1 MATRRF
7 NPKTGRYEDVV
18 SSKGFRLPQ
27 LSLPKFSLFQT
38 DRQIKDLTQSS
49 KKVKQRSTEPAH
61 KRVEKLKA
69 ENITKNI
76 AEAESIARS
85 AVETGTA
92 RARAEAVKAVAKL
105 VEARTQAENTLERL
119 TPTETVTVN
128 DDEHE
133 PLGLPAP
140 KDSFEP
146 VPRLF
151 QEESKG
157 DFFFDFPLKDEDKSG
172 TSSGN
177 KEQFKKMAMFVGIIL
192 ALLFSLS
199 IVFNQPYTNSYVN
212 KSRSSVPNTSK
223 KYSPTGIPEVS
234 TPGMSGES
242 GSTSS
247 SSSPTSTKKTST
259 QPVNRALHPTEW
271 EKEEWK
277 KNEKKYR
284 KRAQEAAEF
293 DLKYLRDRLDK
304 AQTEGSSL
312 PKNDRANYY
321 YHIVINSEQYMRDA
335 WEDAGFTQEEIELM
349 VELAKEY
356 TPEQ

>member
-38 DRQIKDLTQSS
+38 DRQIKDLAQSS
-49 KKVKQRSTEPAH
+49 RKAKQRSTDPAH

-69 ENITKNI
+69 ENITRNI
-76 AEAESIARS
+76 AEAESIVRS

-105 VEARTQAENTLERL
+105 AEAKAQAESELERL

-140 KDSFEP
+140 KDSFELTSQP
-146 VPRLF
+146 L

-177 KEQFKKMAMFVGIIL
+177 KGQFKKMAMLAGIIL

-199 IVFNQPYTNSYVN
+199 IVFDQPYTNSYVN
-212 KSRSSVPNTSK
+212 KSRSSVSNTSK
-223 KYSPTGIPEVS
+223 KYSPTEISGVS
-234 TPGMSGES
+234 TQSMSGES

-284 KRAQEAAEF
+284 KKAQEAAKF
-293 DLKYLRDRLDK
+293 DLKYLRGRLDK
-304 AQTEGSSL
+304 AQTKGSSL
-312 PKNDRANYY
+312 PESDRANYY

>member
-38 DRQIKDLTQSS
+38 DRQIKDLAQSS
-49 KKVKQRSTEPAH
+49 RKAKQRSTDPAH

-69 ENITKNI
+69 ENITRNI
-76 AEAESIARS
+76 AEAESIVRS

-105 VEARTQAENTLERL
+105 AEAKAQAESELERL

-140 KDSFEP
+140 KDSFELTSQP
-146 VPRLF
+146 L

-177 KEQFKKMAMFVGIIL
+177 KGQFKKMAMLAGIIL

-199 IVFNQPYTNSYVN
+199 IVF
-212 KSRSSVPNTSK
+212 
-223 KYSPTGIPEVS
+223 
-234 TPGMSGES
+234 
-242 GSTSS
+242 
-247 SSSPTSTKKTST
+247 
-259 QPVNRALHPTEW
+259 
-271 EKEEWK
+271 
-277 KNEKKYR
+277 
-284 KRAQEAAEF
+284 
-293 DLKYLRDRLDK
+293 D
-304 AQTEGSSL
+304 
-312 PKNDRANYY
+312 
-321 YHIVINSEQYMRDA
+321 
-335 WEDAGFTQEEIELM
+335 
-349 VELAKEY
+349 
-356 TPEQ
+356 

>member
-38 DRQIKDLTQSS
+38 DRQIKDLAQSS
-49 KKVKQRSTEPAH
+49 RKAKQRSTDPAH

-69 ENITKNI
+69 ENITRNI
-76 AEAESIARS
+76 AEAESIVRS

-105 VEARTQAENTLERL
+105 AEAKAQAESELERL

-140 KDSFEP
+140 KDSFELTSQP
-146 VPRLF
+146 L

-177 KEQFKKMAMFVGIIL
+177 KGQFKKMAMLAGIIL
-192 ALLFSLS
+192 VLLFSLS
-199 IVFNQPYTNSYVN
+199 IVFDQPYTNSYVN

-242 GSTSS
+242 MTTDAELACCKG
-247 SSSPTSTKKTST
+247 
-259 QPVNRALHPTEW
+259 QLRVCRENRVLRAALPLQ
-271 EKEEWK
+271 
-277 KNEKKYR
+277 R
-284 KRAQEAAEF
+284 
-293 DLKYLRDRLDK
+293 
-304 AQTEGSSL
+304 L
-312 PKNDRANYY
+312 PKRRQHNRSIGPYIPRNGRRKNGKRTKRNTEKRLKKLL
-321 YHIVINSEQYMRDA
+321 NS
-335 WEDAGFTQEEIELM
+335 I
-349 VELAKEY
+349 
-356 TPEQ
+356 

>member
-7 NPKTGRYEDVV
+7 NPKTGRYEDAV

-69 ENITKNI
+69 ENITRSI

-146 VPRLF
+146 TSQPL

-177 KEQFKKMAMFVGIIL
+177 KGQFKKMAMLAGIIL

-199 IVFNQPYTNSYVN
+199 IVFDQPYTNSYVN
-212 KSRSSVPNTSK
+212 KSRSSVPGASK
-223 KYSPTGIPEVS
+223 KYSPTEISGVS
-234 TPGMSGES
+234 TQSMSGES

-259 QPVNRALHPTEW
+259 QPVNGILHPTEW

-321 YHIVINSEQYMRDA
+321 CHIMINSEQYMRDA
-335 WEDAGFTQEEIELM
+335 WKDAGFTQEEIELM

>member
-49 KKVKQRSTEPAH
+49 KKAKRRSTEPAH

-69 ENITKNI
+69 ENITRSI

-85 AVETGTA
+85 ALETGTA

-105 VEARTQAENTLERL
+105 AEVKTQAESKLERL

-146 VPRLF
+146 TSQPL

-157 DFFFDFPLKDEDKSG
+157 DFFFDFPLKDEDKS
-172 TSSGN
+172 
-177 KEQFKKMAMFVGIIL
+177 
-192 ALLFSLS
+192 ALLR
-199 IVFNQPYTNSYVN
+199 V
-212 KSRSSVPNTSK
+212 
-223 KYSPTGIPEVS
+223 
-234 TPGMSGES
+234 
-242 GSTSS
+242 
-247 SSSPTSTKKTST
+247 TK
-259 QPVNRALHPTEW
+259 
-271 EKEEWK
+271 
-277 KNEKKYR
+277 
-284 KRAQEAAEF
+284 
-293 DLKYLRDRLDK
+293 
-304 AQTEGSSL
+304 GSSRRWRCSPAL
-312 PKNDRANYY
+312 YWRC
-321 YHIVINSEQYMRDA
+321 SFRCQ
-335 WEDAGFTQEEIELM
+335 
-349 VELAKEY
+349 
-356 TPEQ
+356 

>member
-49 KKVKQRSTEPAH
+49 KKAKRRSTEPAH

-69 ENITKNI
+69 ENITRSI

-85 AVETGTA
+85 ALETGTA

-105 VEARTQAENTLERL
+105 AEVKTQAESKLERL

-146 VPRLF
+146 TSQPL

-177 KEQFKKMAMFVGIIL
+177 KGQFKKMAMLAGIIL
-192 ALLFSLS
+192 AILFLLS

-212 KSRSSVPNTSK
+212 KPKSSAPGVSK
-223 KYSPTGIPEVS
+223 KYSPTKIPEVS

-247 SSSPTSTKKTST
+247 SSSTSTKKTST
-259 QPVNRALHPTEW
+259 QPVNRILHPTEW
-271 EKEEWK
+271 EKEEWE
-277 KNEKKYR
+277 KNEGKYR
-284 KRAQEAAEF
+284 KKAQEDAEF
-293 DLKYLRDRLDK
+293 DFKYLRDRLDK
-304 AQTEGSSL
+304 AQAEGSSL
-312 PKNDRANYY
+312 PKDDRAIYY
-321 YHIVINSEQYMRDA
+321 YHIVMNSEQYMRDA
-335 WEDAGFTQEEIELM
+335 WEDAGFTQDEIELM

>member
-7 NPKTGRYEDVV
+7 NPKTGRYEDAV

-49 KKVKQRSTEPAH
+49 RKAKQRSTEPAY

-69 ENITKNI
+69 ENITRNI

-92 RARAEAVKAVAKL
+92 RARAEAVKAAAKL
-105 VEARTQAENTLERL
+105 AEAKTQAESELERF
-119 TPTETVTVN
+119 TSNETATVS
-128 DDEHE
+128 DDEYE

-146 VPRLF
+146 TSQPL

-157 DFFFDFPLKDEDKSG
+157 DFFFDFSLKDEDKSG
-172 TSSGN
+172 ASLGN
-177 KEQFKKMAMFVGIIL
+177 KEQFKKIAMFVGIIL

-199 IVFNQPYTNSYVN
+199 IVFDQPYTNSYVN
-212 KSRSSVPNTSK
+212 KSRSSVPGTSK
-223 KYSPTGIPEVS
+223 KYSPTEISGVS
-234 TPGMSGES
+234 TQSMSGES

-293 DLKYLRDRLDK
+293 DLKYLRERLDK
-304 AQTEGSSL
+304 AQAEGSSL
-312 PKNDRANYY
+312 SKNDQAHYY
-321 YHIVINSEQYMRDA
+321 YHIMINSEQYMRDA
-335 WEDAGFTQEEIELM
+335 WKDAGFTQEEIELM

>member
-49 KKVKQRSTEPAH
+49 RKAKQRSTDPAH

-69 ENITKNI
+69 ENITRNI

-85 AVETGTA
+85 AMEAGTA
-92 RARAEAVKAVAKL
+92 RARAEAVKAAAKL
-105 VEARTQAENTLERL
+105 AEAETQAESELERF
-119 TPTETVTVN
+119 TSNETATVN

-146 VPRLF
+146 TSQLL

-177 KEQFKKMAMFVGIIL
+177 KRQFKKMAMLAGIIL

-199 IVFNQPYTNSYVN
+199 IVFDQPYTNSYVN
-212 KSRSSVPNTSK
+212 KSRSSVPGASK
-223 KYSPTGIPEVS
+223 KYLPTEISGVS
-234 TPGMSGES
+234 TQSMSGES

-259 QPVNRALHPTEW
+259 QPVNGILNPTEW

-284 KRAQEAAEF
+284 KRAQEAAKF
-293 DLKYLRDRLDK
+293 DLKYLRGRLDK

-312 PKNDRANYY
+312 PKSDRASYY

>member
-49 KKVKQRSTEPAH
+49 KKAKRRSTEPAH

-69 ENITKNI
+69 ENITRSI

-85 AVETGTA
+85 ALETGTA

-105 VEARTQAENTLERL
+105 AEVKTQAESKLERL
-119 TPTETVTVN
+119 TPTETATVN
-128 DDEHE
+128 NDEHE
-133 PLGLPAP
+133 PLRLPAP

-146 VPRLF
+146 TSQPL

-157 DFFFDFPLKDEDKSG
+157 DFFFDFPLKDEDKSDN
-172 TSSGN
+172 SSGN
-177 KEQFKKMAMFVGIIL
+177 KVQFKKIAMFAGIIL
-192 ALLFSLS
+192 TMLFSLS

-212 KSRSSVPNTSK
+212 KSRSSVSNTSK
-223 KYSPTGIPEVS
+223 KYSPTEISGVS
-234 TPGMSGES
+234 TQSMSGES

-259 QPVNRALHPTEW
+259 QPVNRILHPTEW

-284 KRAQEAAEF
+284 KKAQEDAEF
-293 DLKYLRDRLDK
+293 DLKYRRDRLDK

-312 PKNDRANYY
+312 LESDRAGYY
-321 YHIVINSEQYMRDA
+321 YRIVINSEQYMRDA

>member
-1 MATRRF
+1 M
-7 NPKTGRYEDVV
+7 
-18 SSKGFRLPQ
+18 
-27 LSLPKFSLFQT
+27 
-38 DRQIKDLTQSS
+38 
-49 KKVKQRSTEPAH
+49 
-61 KRVEKLKA
+61 
-69 ENITKNI
+69 
-76 AEAESIARS
+76 
-85 AVETGTA
+85 ETGTA

-105 VEARTQAENTLERL
+105 AEAKAQAESELERL

-146 VPRLF
+146 TSQPL

-177 KEQFKKMAMFVGIIL
+177 KGQFKKMAMLAGIIL

-199 IVFNQPYTNSYVN
+199 IVFDQPYTNSYVN

-293 DLKYLRDRLDK
+293 GLKYLRDRLDK

>member
-38 DRQIKDLTQSS
+38 DRQIKDLAQSS
-49 KKVKQRSTEPAH
+49 RKAKQRSTDPAH

-69 ENITKNI
+69 ENITRNI
-76 AEAESIARS
+76 AEAESIVRS
-85 AVETGTA
+85 AVETGTV

-105 VEARTQAENTLERL
+105 AEAKAQAESELERL

-146 VPRLF
+146 TFRPL

-177 KEQFKKMAMFVGIIL
+177 KGQFKKMTMFAGIIL

-199 IVFNQPYTNSYVN
+199 IVFDQPYTNSYVN
-212 KSRSSVPNTSK
+212 KSRSSGSNTSK
-223 KYSPTGIPEVS
+223 KYSPTEISGVS
-234 TPGMSGES
+234 TQSMSGES

-284 KRAQEAAEF
+284 KRAQEAAKF
-293 DLKYLRDRLDK
+293 DFKYLRGRLNK

-312 PKNDRANYY
+312 PKSDRANYY

>member
-38 DRQIKDLTQSS
+38 DQQIKDLAQSS
-49 KKVKQRSTEPAH
+49 RKAKQRSTEPAH

-69 ENITKNI
+69 ENITRSI

-85 AVETGTA
+85 AMETGTA

-105 VEARTQAENTLERL
+105 AEARTQAESTLERL
-119 TPTETVTVN
+119 TPTETATVN

-146 VPRLF
+146 TSRPL

-172 TSSGN
+172 SSSGN
-177 KEQFKKMAMFVGIIL
+177 KGQFKKMAMFAGSIL

-199 IVFNQPYTNSYVN
+199 IVFDQPYTNSYVN
-212 KSRSSVPNTSK
+212 ESRSSVPGASK
-223 KYSPTGIPEVS
+223 KYSPTEISGVS
-234 TPGMSGES
+234 TQSMSGES
-242 GSTSS
+242 SSTSS

-284 KRAQEAAEF
+284 EKAQEAAEF

-321 YHIVINSEQYMRDA
+321 YHIMINSEQYMRDA
-335 WEDAGFTQEEIELM
+335 WKDAGFTQEEIELM

>member
-7 NPKTGRYEDVV
+7 NPKTGRYEDIV

-49 KKVKQRSTEPAH
+49 RKAKQRSTDPAH

-69 ENITKNI
+69 ENITRNI

-105 VEARTQAENTLERL
+105 AEVKTQAESTLERFV
-119 TPTETVTVN
+119 PTETATVN
-128 DDEHE
+128 NDEHE
-133 PLGLPAP
+133 PLGLPTP

-146 VPRLF
+146 TSQLL

-157 DFFFDFPLKDEDKSG
+157 DFFFDFPLKDEDKSDN
-172 TSSGN
+172 SSGN
-177 KEQFKKMAMFVGIIL
+177 KVQFKKIAMFAGIIL
-192 ALLFSLS
+192 TMLFSLS

-223 KYSPTGIPEVS
+223 KYSPTEISGVS

-242 GSTSS
+242 GSTSN

-259 QPVNRALHPTEW
+259 QPVNRILHPTEW
-271 EKEEWK
+271 EKKEWE

-284 KRAQEAAEF
+284 KRAQEAAKF
-293 DLKYLRDRLDK
+293 DLKYLRGRLDK
-304 AQTEGSSL
+304 AQTKGSSL
-312 PKNDRANYY
+312 PESDRANYY

>member
-38 DRQIKDLTQSS
+38 DRQIKDLAQSS
-49 KKVKQRSTEPAH
+49 RKAKQRSTDPAH

-69 ENITKNI
+69 KNITRNI

-92 RARAEAVKAVAKL
+92 RARAEAVKVAAKL
-105 VEARTQAENTLERL
+105 AEAKTQAESELERF
-119 TPTETVTVN
+119 TSNETATVS
-128 DDEHE
+128 DDEYE

-146 VPRLF
+146 TFRPL

-177 KEQFKKMAMFVGIIL
+177 KGQFKKMTMFAGIIL

-199 IVFNQPYTNSYVN
+199 IVFDQPYTNSYVN
-212 KSRSSVPNTSK
+212 KSRSSGSNTSK
-223 KYSPTGIPEVS
+223 KYSPTEISGVS
-234 TPGMSGES
+234 TQSMSGES

-271 EKEEWK
+271 K

-284 KRAQEAAEF
+284 KKAQEAAKF
-293 DLKYLRDRLDK
+293 DLKYLRGRLDK
-304 AQTEGSSL
+304 AQTKGSSL
-312 PKNDRANYY
+312 PESDRANYY

-349 VELAKEY
+349 VELAREY